1 MLFADDI
8 VLIDETCNRANVR
21 LEVWRQTLQSKGFML
36 SRTKTKY
43 LECKFSVMV
52 DEADV

>member
-8 VLIDETCNRANVR
+8 VPIDETRDRVNAR
-21 LEVWRQTLQSKGFML
+21 LEVWRQTLESKGLRL

-52 DEADV
+52 DEMDV